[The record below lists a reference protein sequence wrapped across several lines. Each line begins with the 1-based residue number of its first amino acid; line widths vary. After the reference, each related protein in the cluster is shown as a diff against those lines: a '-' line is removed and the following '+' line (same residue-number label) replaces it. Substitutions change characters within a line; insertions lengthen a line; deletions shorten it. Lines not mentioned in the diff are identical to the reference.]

1 MLWKTTTA
9 RRHKPPR
16 IAAYLYR
23 MPMQVRRRLVFPNGD
38 SYPIC
43 PRCDDLVD
51 REYLRFC
58 NQCGQRLGW
67 EVFDSAQIIYA
78 PRQKQ

>member
-1 MLWKTTTA
+1 MLLKTATI
-9 RRHKPPR
+9 RQRKPPH

-23 MPMQVRRRLVFPNGD
+23 MPIQVRGRLIFPNGD

-58 NQCGQRLGW
+58 NQCGQRLEW
-67 EVFDSAQIIYA
+67 SFFDSAQIVYA
-78 PRQKQ
+78 PRHK